1 MLKQNDCSYIVAVSK
16 TKHNKSDYGDKA
28 ATKCQLQLNMT
39 MEDIPNG
46 FSQFHIDTTSVHT

>member
-46 FSQFHIDTTSVHT
+46 FSQFHIDTTL